1 LVKKVVIADRL
12 AMFVNQVYG
21 EPAAYKGIPLII
33 STIFFAFQ
41 IFCDFSGYSDIARGC
56 AKCMGYDLMLNFD
69 RPYRST
75 SIGEFWRRWHIS
87 LSTWFRD
94 YVYISLGGN
103 RVSKYQWYFNILVV
117 FLLSGIWHGSN
128 WTFVIWGL
136 LHGLYLVFESMFYQ
150 QFPQWRD
157 CNLKSVV
164 LLQRFIVFAL
174 VVFAWV
180 FFRAKDVSQ
189 AFYILQNFFVGIP
202 AQVRQLISNEHFSRL
217 QLLYLNQ
224 GKVEFVTALVFIA
237 VMIAIHSLQKNLSF
251 DDWILKKSFYPR
263 WSLYYAMVI
272 VFVYFGVFNRS
283 EFIYFQF

>member
-1 LVKKVVIADRL
+1 
-12 AMFVNQVYG
+12 
-21 EPAAYKGIPLII
+21 
-33 STIFFAFQ
+33 
-41 IFCDFSGYSDIARGC
+41 
-56 AKCMGYDLMLNFD
+56 MGYDLMLNFD